1 MLKIFFE
8 KMLQKN
14 LTFSPIN
21 FVRRKRT
28 TREKTDR
35 KITYKIS
42 IKPPWRICALGLAKE
57 TNLPAYYMV
66 FTL

>member
-1 MLKIFFE
+1 LSEE
-8 KMLQKN
+8 KGQL
-14 LTFSPIN
+14 
-21 FVRRKRT
+21 
-28 TREKTDR
+28 EKTDR

-57 TNLPAYYMV
+57 TNLPAYYMA